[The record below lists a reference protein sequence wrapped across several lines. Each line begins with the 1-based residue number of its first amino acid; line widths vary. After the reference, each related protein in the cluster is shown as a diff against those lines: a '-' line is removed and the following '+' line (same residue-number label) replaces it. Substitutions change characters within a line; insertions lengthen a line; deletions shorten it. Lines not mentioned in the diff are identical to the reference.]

1 MNHNVFI
8 FGTATLS
15 AMVAATSDTLDS
27 ATHIPLGSA
36 FSVLAVVLPACWY
49 FAGKFKSIDGQ
60 LDKINEKLKELPC
73 KDGRQMQKKKEETCD
88 E

>member
-15 AMVAATSDTLDS
+15 AMVAAAADALDS

-36 FSVLAVVLPACWY
+36 LSVLAVVLPACWY
-49 FAGKFKSIDGQ
+49 LAGKFRSIDDQ

-73 KDGRQMQKKKEETCD
+73 KYGRQMQKKKEETCD

>member
-49 FAGKFKSIDGQ
+49 LAGKFRSIDDQ
-60 LDKINEKLKELPC
+60 LEKINEKLKELPC